1 MKKLMF
7 VTLGVAALAI
17 GSQPVTAQAQVA
29 DAIQAVNDAIV

>member
-17 GSQPVTAQAQVA
+17 GSQPVLRRPRSRMRFKQ
-29 DAIQAVNDAIV
+29 

>member
-17 GSQPVTAQAQVA
+17 GSQPVPVQAHA
-29 DAIQAVNDAIV
+29 MIRKSCTL

>member
-29 DAIQAVNDAIV
+29 DMRFRSSIEC